1 MYRILT
7 HGREGGVGMG
17 GVQIQFKE
25 MHSLLREQA
34 SLTWVNYKTST
45 AVLKRDP
52 REFGFPQDV

>member
-1 MYRILT
+1 M
-7 HGREGGVGMG
+7 GMG

-25 MHSLLREQA
+25 IHSLLREI
-34 SLTWVNYKTST
+34 LTWVNYKTST